1 MKEERERER
10 ERERY
15 VSFLVNALVFFGY
28 IVSVWGFVACF
39 LLAGV
44 RRGTVTL
51 DLYLFR
57 FRDLGEVLEIYR
69 VCGMQLAY

>member
-1 MKEERERER
+1 M
-10 ERERY
+10 
-15 VSFLVNALVFFGY
+15 
-28 IVSVWGFVACF
+28 ACF
-39 LLAGV
+39 LLATV

>member
-1 MKEERERER
+1 
-10 ERERY
+10 
-15 VSFLVNALVFFGY
+15 
-28 IVSVWGFVACF
+28 VACF

-57 FRDLGEVLEIYR
+57 FRDFGRGVRDLSCLRYAVSILTL
-69 VCGMQLAY
+69 QL

>member
-1 MKEERERER
+1 MKKERESYI
-10 ERERY
+10 Y
-15 VSFLVNALVFFGY
+15 VSFLVNAFVFFGY

-39 LLAGV
+39 LLPGV

-57 FRDLGEVLEIYR
+57 FRDFGDVSEIYR

>member
-1 MKEERERER
+1 
-10 ERERY
+10 
-15 VSFLVNALVFFGY
+15 LVFFGY
-28 IVSVWGFVACF
+28 IVPIWGFVACF

-57 FRDLGEVLEIYR
+57 FRGFGEVSEIYC